1 MENKVCIEKLEN
13 ILSENR
19 EKLTESISKNE
30 QDEIIKIID
39 NIEALNQ
46 AISVLENLNTK
57 IVIFI

>member
-1 MENKVCIEKLEN
+1 MGNKVCIEN

-19 EKLTESISKNE
+19 EKLTEAISKNE

-46 AISVLENLNTK
+46 TISVLENLNPKT
-57 IVIFI
+57 VIFI

>member
-1 MENKVCIEKLEN
+1 MENKVCIGKLEN

-19 EKLTESISKNE
+19 EKLTEAISKNK

-46 AISVLENLNTK
+46 AISVLENLNPKT
-57 IVIFI
+57 VIFI

>member
-19 EKLTESISKNE
+19 EKLTEAISKNK

-46 AISVLENLNTK
+46 AISVLENLNPKT
-57 IVIFI
+57 VIFI

>member
-13 ILSENR
+13 ILNENR
-19 EKLTESISKNE
+19 EKLTEAISKNE

-46 AISVLENLNTK
+46 AISVLENLNPKT
-57 IVIFI
+57 VIFI

>member
-19 EKLTESISKNE
+19 KMLTEAINKNE
-30 QDEIIKIID
+30 QQEIIKIID

-46 AISVLENLNTK
+46 AITVLENLNPKT
-57 IVIFI
+57 VIFI

>member
-1 MENKVCIEKLEN
+1 MENRVCIEKLEK

-19 EKLTESISKNE
+19 EKLTEAISKNK

-46 AISVLENLNTK
+46 AISVLENLNPKT
-57 IVIFI
+57 VIFI

>member
-19 EKLTESISKNE
+19 EKLTEAISKNE

-46 AISVLENLNTK
+46 AISVLENLNPKT
-57 IVIFI
+57 VIFI

>member
-19 EKLTESISKNE
+19 EKLTEAISKNK

-46 AISVLENLNTK
+46 AINVLENLNPKT
-57 IVIFI
+57 VIFI